1 VSVLS
6 RVFWVPS
13 MPVSSRRGGKSGTVP
28 LAVPQTVKVP
38 RIAVRVE
45 REAGAAVSRDAMVDG
60 DRCRIG
66 SHPSNDVVLAD
77 PLVSRFHCSLVR
89 GSSGW
94 AVLDSDS
101 LNGTRLDGVRVRDA
115 DLPHSEAVIE
125 VGGSLLRVGE
135 ASSVAEQEVPALPAF
150 GDLVGASVAM
160 RRLFGLLARVAESES
175 NVLIQGESGTGKEA
189 IALEVVR
196 RSARAKKPLLIVDCG
211 AIAPSVIE
219 SELFG
224 HARGAFTGADR
235 ERIGA
240 FEEAD
245 GGTIILDEIGEMPL
259 EMQPKLLRAIEA
271 GQVRRV
277 GENHART
284 VDVRVIAA
292 THRRL
297 EREVNHGRF
306 REDLFFRLSVVTVH
320 VPPLREHIEDLPI
333 LVRLFLTALGASQRA
348 EELFPA
354 HVLAEM
360 ARFDWPGNVRELRN
374 YVERAVVLDA
384 PWQRGDGAHAHG
396 PAPSS
401 QSGASLGDVVG
412 AIDLDQPFTSGKKR
426 VVEEF
431 ERRYL
436 AALLGWAKGNISQAA
451 RKGGMDRM
459 YLHRLVQR
467 HGMKRGGAI
476 DE

>member
-1 VSVLS
+1 
-6 RVFWVPS
+6 
-13 MPVSSRRGGKSGTVP
+13 MTVSSRRGGKSGTVP
-28 LAVPQTVKVP
+28 LAAPQTVKVP

-45 REAGAAVSRDAMVDG
+45 REAGMSASRDVMVDG
-60 DRCRIG
+60 DRCRVG

-77 PLVSRFHCSLVR
+77 PQVSRFHCCLVR
-89 GSSGW
+89 TASGW
-94 AVLDSDS
+94 CLLDSDS
-101 LNGTRLDGVRVRDA
+101 LNGTRVGGVRVRDA
-115 DLPHSEAVIE
+115 DLPQPEAVIE
-125 VGGSLLRVGE
+125 VGGSLLRVCE
-135 ASSVAEQEVPALPAF
+135 ASSVAEAEVPAIPAF
-150 GDLVGASVAM
+150 GDLVGASVVM
-160 RRLFGLLARVAESES
+160 RRLFGLLARVAESDS
-175 NVLIQGESGTGKEA
+175 NVLLQGESGTGKEA
-189 IALEVVR
+189 IAMEIVR
-196 RSARAKKPLLIVDCG
+196 RSPRAKKPLLIVDCG
-211 AIAPSVIE
+211 AIAPTVIE

-224 HARGAFTGADR
+224 HARGAFTGAER
-235 ERIGA
+235 ERVGA

-277 GENHART
+277 GENHPRQ

-320 VPPLREHIEDLPI
+320 VPPLREHLEDLPV
-333 LVRLFLTALGASQRA
+333 LVRLFLTSLGASHRA

-354 HVLAEM
+354 QVLAEM
-360 ARFDWPGNVRELRN
+360 ARCDWPGNVRELRN
-374 YVERAVVLDA
+374 YVERALVLDT
-384 PWQRGDGAHAHG
+384 PS
-396 PAPSS
+396 PAPLSTPS
-401 QSGASLGDVVG
+401 AVAPTEAWGG
-412 AIDLDQPFTSGKKR
+412 IDLDESFTSGKKR
-426 VVEEF
+426 VVEDF

-436 AALLGWAKGNISQAA
+436 TALLAWSKGNISQAA